1 MARRPAFPPLTSE
14 NDKVHFGLCHRFN
27 LLFLLLFLLFV
38 SGFFTVKKSPAR
50 PSTVLSSRWTYHH
63 RVSRYICGGAAS
75 HKIFNFR
82 WEEVEGKIK
91 LRWPP
96 AWLIC
101 IYYFEPVNWW
111 KNCAR
116 DAIIQLSFII
126 HTHISAAHYYLEF
139 PPKRKEDLNDSI
151 SLSVFHRI
159 SPPPE
164 IGRFDSLNSP
174 HHHTPTDPTS

>member
-14 NDKVHFGLCHRFN
+14 NDKVHFCLCHRFN
-27 LLFLLLFLLFV
+27 LLLFV
-38 SGFFTVKKSPAR
+38 SGFLTVKKSPAR

-63 RVSRYICGGAAS
+63 WISRYICGGAAS